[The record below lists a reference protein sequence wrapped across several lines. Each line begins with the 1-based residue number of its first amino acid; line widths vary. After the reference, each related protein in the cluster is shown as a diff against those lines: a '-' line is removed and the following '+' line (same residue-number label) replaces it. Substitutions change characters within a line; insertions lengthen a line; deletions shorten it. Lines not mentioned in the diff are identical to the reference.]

1 MEMQEITPDEK
12 KSDEKE
18 DDAGTS
24 KSAVETKT
32 EEEAEADHYSKL
44 LAQPEDIY
52 SEAFYSGV
60 PLKKEADVKSA
71 KEEDEEEK
79 QEEEEEDEEAIN
91 KSSIAA
97 VVSSRWFDP
106 QCFCTEGGCVLKR
119 QTLGQTGQE
128 WDTDPASYQD
138 PTAVFSMYIK
148 FCRSYGEDKKGEASA
163 GLSPQSKLS
172 VELDKAK
179 PTDGNIRR
187 YRAVCALLSG
197 LCLILL
203 LVVIVLCLKLQNGS
217 TVCPGTEGATGDS
230 SVQTCSY
237 EQCRT
242 HIQIHNQGCHHCPQG
257 WVVVGSSCF
266 LLSTTRLD
274 WAESQRN
281 CSSRGASLAI
291 ITKQEEQKLLTK
303 EGNMKYWIGL
313 RKDGAS
319 STWIDNS
326 ALRLSYWA
334 IGYPGQ
340 GKGCGLLN
348 AQDPPEKNWNI
359 ADCKAYTYFI
369 CQLQL
374 A

>member
-60 PLKKEADVKSA
+60 PLKKEA
-71 KEEDEEEK
+71 
-79 QEEEEEDEEAIN
+79 
-91 KSSIAA
+91 
-97 VVSSRWFDP
+97 
-106 QCFCTEGGCVLKR
+106 
-119 QTLGQTGQE
+119 
-128 WDTDPASYQD
+128 
-138 PTAVFSMYIK
+138 
-148 FCRSYGEDKKGEASA
+148 
-163 GLSPQSKLS
+163 
-172 VELDKAK
+172 AK